1 MSVQLVVYPQ
11 WYDGILNPISGGGS
25 GEMLSDTCNFTGID
39 TGSATHFTGSL
50 QTIPQQAIDAIAPT
64 MAPNTW
70 YGYYKGGTLVP
81 LLSAPTTVPINLE
94 GGGSGV
100 FQKMSGLAAGGLYN
114 VDIDTYDVAVFTDEL
129 QVRIYNGTTLENT
142 FQVTAGLTHQQ
153 FNFVAPSIDD
163 TVVLLWHYD
172 EVVTDIIECVSVTL
186 KNAPPPGPL
195 NTQNG
200 SVICDL
206 YEDEDIP
213 LTLSVDNFKNAAE
226 KVQSYSKAFN
236 LPATKRNN
244 QIFDN
249 IFEITRYVEGNSIL
263 FNPLKRTKAVLK
275 QDGILIFEGYLRML
289 DISEKEGEISYN
301 VNLYAEVTALADTL
315 KDKTFQD
322 LGFTELEHD
331 YNRTNI
337 ELSWNTSGSGI
348 TYTNTNTSG
357 LREVN
362 DTVKYPFVDWNHQM
376 VVSDGTY
383 TAAGNPQLT
392 KLEQAFRP
400 FIQIKYLLD
409 RIFQDS
415 QFTYTSTFFDTNI
428 FAHLYM
434 DFNWGAD
441 DNGAAPVR
449 SDECRRKSDLTAHNI
464 AQSPSWTNIKVNID
478 NGTSNNDLWD
488 NTNYKFTSDVSNLEC
503 SGSYRIQLMNKPAP
517 NVDAWTTTMRFCKF
531 NEYGVV
537 LETFKTEDVS
547 IAIGGSGA
555 ISGSFSTTLQAN
567 EYLQLQATTYNS
579 DGDIEMSDGTT
590 SYLNINYNNEAA
602 QVDTLLDSARADV
615 NQWEFLKG
623 IMTMFNLV
631 TLPDPQDINNLI
643 IETYEHIFIKSSN
656 NQSISLADR
665 GITHNWTDKVD
676 YSTMKIAPLSDLSG
690 KTIFKFVEDD
700 DDHAFKVYKR
710 DVQGH
715 LYGSKVF
722 DAVAELELNLLTGEE
737 EVVAEPFA
745 ATVIK
750 PLMDTYTD
758 FVVPSL
764 YAMNDEGETE
774 GFENSPRI
782 MYNDGLTTLS
792 AHDYWIP
799 EQNGVAGEERD
810 YYLGFSHLSDMP
822 TASHDFDFHFGVC
835 QLVPPWVP
843 TVNNLFQMYWMPYY
857 SELYDSN
864 TRVVTVKINLNAG
877 DINTFK
883 FNDQVMIKNRAYRVN
898 KIDYKPNDF
907 ATVELILLNYI

>member
-1 MSVQLVVYPQ
+1 
-11 WYDGILNPISGGGS
+11 
-25 GEMLSDTCNFTGID
+25 MLSDTCNFTGV
-39 TGSATHFTGSL
+39 TTAAATHFTGSL
-50 QTIPQQAIDAIAPT
+50 QTVPQQAIDAIEPT

-100 FQKMSGLAAGGLYN
+100 FQKMSGLVQGGLYN

-153 FNFVAPSIDD
+153 FNFVAPSVND

-186 KNAPPPGPL
+186 KALPPPGPL

-249 IFEITRYVEGNSIL
+249 IFEITRNIELNSML

-289 DISEKEGEISYN
+289 DISEKDGEISYN

-337 ELSWNTSGSGI
+337 EASWTGSV

-357 LREVN
+357 LRDV

-383 TAAGNPQLT
+383 NTSGNPQLT

-400 FIQIKYLLD
+400 FIQIKYLVD
-409 RIFQDS
+409 RIFDAS
-415 QFTYTSTFFDTNI
+415 DFTYTSTFFDTNI
-428 FAHLYM
+428 FEHLYM

-441 DNGAAPVR
+441 DNGAAPIR
-449 SDECRRKSDLTAHNI
+449 NDFIETDGNTADYFI
-464 AQSPSWTNIKVNID
+464 DSKTFKKIKVLYTA
-478 NGTSNNDLWD
+478 GNNDLWD
-488 NTNYKFTSDVSNLEC
+488 NTNYKFTSDVSNLEVT
-503 SGSYRIQLMNKPAP
+503 GSFRLQLENIATLYDWTAVSRIC
-517 NVDAWTTTMRFCKF
+517 VF

-537 LETFKTEDVS
+537 IETIKSES
-547 IAIGGSGA
+547 QLIQNGGSFA
-555 ISGSFSTTLQAN
+555 IVGNFATTLQLGD
-567 EYLQLQATTYNS
+567 YIQMQSHVLSS
-579 DGDIEMSDGTT
+579 DAFTKIKMSDTT
-590 SYLNINYNNEAA
+590 LSYLNITYQNEAA
-602 QVDTLLDSARADV
+602 QVDTLLDSARADI

-643 IETYEHIFIKSSN
+643 IETYENIFIKTSN
-656 NQSISLADR
+656 NQSVSLADR
-665 GITHNWTDKVD
+665 GITHNWTEKVD

-700 DDHAFKVYKR
+700 DDHAFNIYKR

-722 DAVAELELNLLTGEE
+722 DAVYSYGLNLLTGEE

-750 PLMDTYTD
+750 PLMDTYTE
-758 FVVPSL
+758 FVVPSI
-764 YAMNDEGETE
+764 YAMNDDGETE

-782 MYNDGLTTLS
+782 MYNNGLTTLS
-792 AHDYWIP
+792 AHDYYIP
-799 EQNGVAGEERD
+799 EQNGVAGD
-810 YYLGFSHLSDMP
+810 TKTQYLQFSHFSDTP
-822 TASHDFDFHFGVC
+822 TAYYDSDFHFGIC
-835 QLVPPWVP
+835 QLVPAWAPV
-843 TVNNLFQMYWMPYY
+843 VNNLFQMYWMPYY
-857 SELYDSN
+857 SELYNPN

-883 FNDQVMIKNRAYRVN
+883 FNDQVMLKNRAYRVN

-907 ATVELILLNYI
+907 AKVELILLNYI